1 MLGHGFVVAGC
12 TPCDHFYHPEERAAN
27 GGLTLIG
34 VNTAAGAAKLIAAG
48 YVRFTK
54 VRIVDT
60 SSADGLAR
68 LPTGPPS
75 AAGPTEAAAA
85 AAAAQPAPPAHVP
98 VPVPTPVTKEQ
109 LRSQPAPPI
118 DSVTSLPAAY
128 PAFHTGAGN
137 VANKVIEE
145 FEERLVD
152 EKGMAVYPPLRV
164 LGNKEVLT
172 ELKATSKFKNTLST
186 RCTMYFAIKSKPGS
200 ITDDKLADPKLTT
213 TLLLKE
219 ARNHAKT
226 LLVMG
231 ASGRSN
237 KFDYYKASCDL
248 NDKR

>member
-1 MLGHGFVVAGC
+1 MLGHGFAAAGS

-54 VRIVDT
+54 VRIVDARC
-60 SSADGLAR
+60 ADGLAR
-68 LPTGPPS
+68 LPTGPPP
-75 AAGPTEAAAA
+75 AAGLTEAA
-85 AAAAQPAPPAHVP
+85 AAAAQPAPPAIVH

-109 LRSQPAPPI
+109 LRSQAAPPI
-118 DSVTSLPAAY
+118 DSVLSLPAAY

-137 VANKVIEE
+137 VADKVVEE

-152 EKGMAVYPPLRV
+152 EKRMAVYPPLRI
-164 LGNKEVLT
+164 LGNKEVLAK
-172 ELKATSKFKNTLST
+172 LKAASKFKNTLST

-226 LLVMG
+226 FMG
-231 ASGRSN
+231 ASGN

-248 NDKR
+248 YDNSSS